1 MIKVLLV
8 LLLIFVLYVVF
19 GVSNKIKVR
28 KDTIKT
34 LKVSKEVKL
43 AVISDLHAFMF
54 GSDYDD
60 IFNILKEEK
69 IDAVLLPGDIFDNNE
84 RIVNS
89 YRFITLLKD
98 YKSYFSL
105 GNHEYR
111 ILNFNEAIKV
121 MKDNGV
127 HYLFDEK
134 ESFNDEVDIIGIKDA
149 WRENRSEEETAK
161 IVNNLIDKNKFNILL
176 SHRPNY
182 IKLYENSNADLVISG
197 HTHGGQWRI
206 PFLDIPVYGPDQGV
220 FPKYA
225 KGIHKKGNSLCYVSA
240 GLATGRIYLPRL
252 YNPSEVGIITIL
264 PE

>member
-34 LKVSKEVKL
+34 PKVSKEVKL

-69 IDAVLLPGDIFDNNE
+69 VDAVLLPGDIFDNNE

-98 YKSYFSL
+98 YKTYFSL

-111 ILNFNEAIKV
+111 ILNFNEAIKA

-134 ESFNDEVDIIGIKDA
+134 ESLNDEIDIIGIKDA

-161 IVNNLIDKNKFNILL
+161 IVNNLIDTNKFNILL
-176 SHRPNY
+176 SPRPNY
-182 IKLYENSNADLVISG
+182 I
-197 HTHGGQWRI
+197 
-206 PFLDIPVYGPDQGV
+206 
-220 FPKYA
+220 
-225 KGIHKKGNSLCYVSA
+225 
-240 GLATGRIYLPRL
+240 
-252 YNPSEVGIITIL
+252 
-264 PE
+264 